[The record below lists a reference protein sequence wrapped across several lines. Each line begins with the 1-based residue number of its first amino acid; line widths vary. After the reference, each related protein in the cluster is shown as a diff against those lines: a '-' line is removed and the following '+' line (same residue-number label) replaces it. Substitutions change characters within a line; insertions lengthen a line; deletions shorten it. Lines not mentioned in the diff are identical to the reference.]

1 MNKEIR
7 QLICMIEVASDDI
20 VKELEINETSVEAL
34 RRIKSSVSRM
44 QSAVNGYSSDVQA
57 ACEPVLQ
64 HVLTYVRM
72 ASRYGEAIED
82 YADRIVDHVDSY
94 LLLQRPYDTE
104 REQRLD
110 REMETAVELKRSE
123 LKLERIAK
131 DMRALIDQK
140 LNGEFP
146 VGSPRYKNIVTKY
159 NDLQL
164 QFNSEND
171 RLEHLQNVAKQNG
184 LIRQAAEKKMTYA
197 EISSLRTMSL
207 EEFAQITGENKER
220 ALEEKALMQAFEQVA
235 FEDASEAFD
244 FSDFAFQKAL
254 EDTLLERLAK
264 NQAESYEDQ
273 ITQMPKGELLEAIVQ
288 LNQKM
293 DAMQTQISASQ
304 GQQQENA
311 RELRE
316 QLVELYAKTQDAA
329 ALRKDVMVDDIVKEV
344 DYCLARTPMD
354 IQSAHLKLRNCI
366 ELYCRYVYGIDLND
380 KLFFAPNEKRI
391 VKLMLTGM
399 PKERCEDLE
408 LIYGAANGFVHGGID
423 ILGKSDEQ
431 QACTLRE
438 NAQKLKQWGV
448 DKYTLI
454 EGLPLFYRKQDAQL
468 SERLKDGSIDID
480 FVQAN
485 QNRKQLQYYFERM
498 NNMRSYMEKN
508 GIAVPQVEFTSIKDI
523 LSYLGVAAAVPT
535 AAAASRGAEQSNTG
549 TVLEGTVT
557 WYDEQRRIGKI
568 NRTIHF
574 HRSEVRDLSALADGV
589 RVSYTMGEHNGNPCA
604 KNICVIS
611 APELA

>member
-304 GQQQENA
+304 GQQKENA

-354 IQSAHLKLRNCI
+354 IQSAHLKLRSCI
-366 ELYCRYVYGIDLND
+366 ELYCRYVCGIDLND
-380 KLFFAPNEKRI
+380 KLFFKPDEERGNKFMA
-391 VKLMLTGM
+391 TGM
-399 PKERCEDLE
+399 PREKCEE
-408 LIYGAANGFVHGGID
+408 LVSIYGDANGFVHGGID
-423 ILGKSDEQ
+423 VLGKNDEQ
-431 QACTLRE
+431 QAKILRE
-438 NAQKLKQWGV
+438 NAQKLKLWGI
-448 DKYTLI
+448 DKYTLAQ
-454 EGLPLFYRKQDAQL
+454 GLPLFYSKQNAQL
-468 SERLKDGSIDID
+468 LERLKDGSFDSA
-480 FVQAN
+480 FVQSDP
-485 QNRKQLQYYFERM
+485 NRKLHYYFKRM
-498 NNMRSYMEKN
+498 DYMRSYMEKN
-508 GIAVPQVEFTSIKDI
+508 GIAVPKVDFTSTADI
-523 LSYLGVAAAVPT
+523 LRYLGDAVAMPAVT
-535 AAAASRGAEQSNTG
+535 AAPQTEEKPNVGST
-549 TVLEGTVT
+549 LEGIVT

-604 KNICVIS
+604 KNIRVIS